1 MGAYAYCQNPD
12 CGAPHDR
19 PSAREVVERERR
31 CYACGKD
38 VPVYDDLADIL
49 ERMEGRIDDL
59 EAEVKALK
67 GETDGPA

>member
-1 MGAYAYCQNPD
+1 MEGQ
-12 CGAPHDR
+12 
-19 PSAREVVERERR
+19 RR

-38 VPVYDDLADIL
+38 VPVYDDLADVL
-49 ERMEGRIDDL
+49 ERMESRIDDL